1 MSVAERLQKV
11 LAGKYH
17 IESLIGTG
25 GMGVVYAARHL
36 RTEHRVAIKFLRE
49 EVLRD
54 DELRNRFILEA
65 KAVANLSHPNIV
77 RVLDFDED
85 DAYGPY
91 IILELLD
98 GESLGQ
104 QLRERGPR
112 TPDQALSV
120 LVPIMHALDYAHAER
135 VLHRDVKPANI
146 FLHRDPH
153 GRSTPKLLDFG
164 IARLLDVRSGMRT
177 RPSAPP
183 GTPIYMA
190 PEQAHGSQAL
200 SPATDVWSMG
210 VTFYEC
216 LTGRAP
222 FENDRADR
230 VFAAVLAGEYEPL
243 TKRLPDL
250 PNAAALQRAIAG
262 ALASDPARRTQSMYA
277 LMQALCSAARLE
289 PSVLLREH
297 GAWASTLIG
306 DTLAATPVKAAA
318 SLPSPPDAVP
328 TKVLRPRS
336 DPAPAAPAASA
347 PAPPANERTLHVAL
361 IALATLIALLL
372 AGLTL
377 MRSREPASD
386 QSASTAEQQADV
398 PAPPPEVPQPAPAPD
413 AATPAPNKPKLQAAP
428 SRREDLDLGDIL
440 VEPK

>member
-1 MSVAERLQKV
+1 MGLSDRLQKV
-11 LAGKYH
+11 LATKYRL
-17 IESLIGTG
+17 ESLVGTG

-54 DELRNRFILEA
+54 DELRRRFMLEA

-98 GESLGQ
+98 GESLAQ
-104 QLRERGPR
+104 QLRERGPQS
-112 TPDQALSV
+112 PEQALSV

-146 FLHRDPH
+146 FLHRESD
-153 GRSTPKLLDFG
+153 GRATPKLLDFG
-164 IARLLDVRSGMRT
+164 IVRLLDVRSGLRT

-190 PEQAHGSQAL
+190 PEQAHGSQPL

-210 VTFYEC
+210 VTVYEC

-222 FENDRADR
+222 FENDRAER

-243 TKRLPDL
+243 QERLPHL
-250 PNAAALQRAIAG
+250 PTAAALQRAIAG
-262 ALASDPARRTQSMYA
+262 ALASDPAQRTPSMYA
-277 LMQALCSAARLE
+277 LMQALCSAARID
-289 PSVLLREH
+289 PSALIPEH
-297 GAWASTLIG
+297 GAWASTALG
-306 DTLAATPVKAAA
+306 DTLAATPVK
-318 SLPSPPDAVP
+318 PI
-328 TKVLRPRS
+328 
-336 DPAPAAPAASA
+336 ASA
-347 PAPPANERTLHVAL
+347 PAPPAAVPTKPLRQRSNPAPPAQASAPAATANDRTLNLAL
-361 IALATLIALLL
+361 ITLATLIALLL

-377 MRSREPASD
+377 MRLREPASPPP
-386 QSASTAEQQADV
+386 AATATLQPEA
-398 PAPPPEVPQPAPAPD
+398 PAPTPPPQATPSPD
-413 AATPAPNKPKLQAAP
+413 AATVTPAPDKIKPQAP
-428 SRREDLDLGDIL
+428 PRRRDDLDLGEIL
-440 VEPK
+440 VDPK